1 MIKVNRTPEVERWL
15 KSLKDKT
22 AKAKIIIRIDRMKE
36 GNFGDAEPVGSGI
49 SELRI
54 HQGKRYRVYF
64 SNRNNEIVLLLCG
77 GDKNTQQ
84 QDIKKAREI
93 AKEWGF

>member
-36 GNFGDAEPVGSGI
+36 GNFGDAEPIGNGI

-54 HQGKRYRVYF
+54 HQGKGYRVYF
-64 SNRNNEIVLLLCG
+64 TNRNNEIVLLLCG

-84 QDIKKAREI
+84 QDIKKAKEI

>member
-54 HQGKRYRVYF
+54 HQGKGYRVYF
-64 SNRNNEIVLLLCG
+64 ANRNNEIVLLLCG

-84 QDIKKAREI
+84 QDIKKAKEI

>member
-36 GNFGDAEPVGSGI
+36 GNFGDAEPVGNGI

-54 HQGKRYRVYF
+54 HQGKGYRVYF
-64 SNRNNEIVLLLCG
+64 TNRNNEIVLLLCG

-84 QDIKKAREI
+84 QDIKKAKEI

>member
-36 GNFGDAEPVGSGI
+36 GNF
-49 SELRI
+49 
-54 HQGKRYRVYF
+54 
-64 SNRNNEIVLLLCG
+64 
-77 GDKNTQQ
+77 
-84 QDIKKAREI
+84 
-93 AKEWGF
+93 

>member
-1 MIKVNRTPEVERWL
+1 MIKVNRTPEVKRWL

-36 GNFGDAEPVGSGI
+36 GNFGDSEPVGNGI

-54 HQGKRYRVYF
+54 HQGKGYRVYF
-64 SNRNNEIVLLLCG
+64 TNRNNEIA
-77 GDKNTQQ
+77 
-84 QDIKKAREI
+84 KK
-93 AKEWGF
+93 WGF